1 MHLCDKVLD
10 VVEPLDVLL
19 LLLVVNVVGD
29 EQCETGVDA
38 TLLKVLL
45 KEDLEVLV
53 EVAERRAL
61 LQVRSVVYYM
71 QGFHIQCRE
80 RVLTS
85 PSQRWQG
92 RLGQRTGSSRGP
104 R

>member
-29 EQCETGVDA
+29 EQCEAGVDA

-53 EVAERRAL
+53 
-61 LQVRSVVYYM
+61 
-71 QGFHIQCRE
+71 
-80 RVLTS
+80 
-85 PSQRWQG
+85 
-92 RLGQRTGSSRGP
+92 
-104 R
+104 

>member
-29 EQCETGVDA
+29 EQCEAGVDA
-38 TLLKVLL
+38 TFLKVLL

-53 EVAERRAL
+53 
-61 LQVRSVVYYM
+61 
-71 QGFHIQCRE
+71 
-80 RVLTS
+80 
-85 PSQRWQG
+85 
-92 RLGQRTGSSRGP
+92 
-104 R
+104 